1 MKLKKGKVFQ
11 SHGSIEWEESY
22 EFVKKMMLEPEA
34 GIWAALLDACA
45 VHRDVKLGQK
55 VADFLVETAPDIGAY
70 QVRTTV

>member
-1 MKLKKGKVFQ
+1 ML
-11 SHGSIEWEESY
+11 
-22 EFVKKMMLEPEA
+22 LEPEA